1 MYGDPLQPGAS
12 VRFCLADVMCPDQK
26 DLRAHLT
33 ERLEINGRIVLL
45 SDMGETRDVFA
56 VVDVPGISA
65 PLVVPVDRIEPPRT
79 SQDGVAETINRA
91 RE

>member
-1 MYGDPLQPGAS
+1 MYGDPLQPGAQ
-12 VRFCLADVMCPDQK
+12 VRFCLADVMCPDRQ

-33 ERLEINGRIVLL
+33 ERLRLSGRIVLL
-45 SDMGETRDVFA
+45 SDMGEKRNFFA

-65 PLVVPVDRIEPPRT
+65 PLVVPVDRIESPRA
-79 SQDGVAETINRA
+79 SLDDVSETIKRA